1 MKVWTLKAIVQKTIS
16 YLPWPHQVNFLFQK
30 YITRGVHLTDALF
43 EDKLI
48 HCSNHVRYF
57 RKYAPNKKTPTS
69 LEIGTGWYP
78 IVPVGLYLSGG
89 AAIYTI
95 DISSLLSPER
105 LSNTLDKYDEWQ
117 KAGRLAQYLPDI
129 DMERF
134 AKLLSLRA
142 TVLQRSVAETLKEL
156 NITSIVGD
164 ARKID
169 LPSHSIDLLNSNNT
183 FEHIYPVILRPI
195 LVEFRRLLAVDG
207 IMSHQIDMSDHFA
220 HLDKSITIYNF
231 LRFTDEQWSRIDNDI
246 QPQNRTRFPE
256 FIKMLDET
264 GFEVLET
271 MNREGSL
278 AELDTVPVADKYK
291 VYTPAELA
299 ISHSLII
306 ARGKV

>member
-1 MKVWTLKAIVQKTIS
+1 MKVWKLKAIIQKTIS
-16 YLPWPHQVNFLFQK
+16 YLPYPHRVNFLFQK
-30 YITRGVHLTDALF
+30 YITKGVNLTDALF
-43 EDKLI
+43 EDKII
-48 HCSNHVRYF
+48 HCSNHVKFF
-57 RKYAPNKKTPTS
+57 RKYAPNKKVPTS

-78 IVPVGLYLSGG
+78 IVPIGLYLSGG

-105 LSNTLDKYDEWQ
+105 LSNTIDKYDEWQ
-117 KAGRLAQYLPDI
+117 KSGRLAQYLPDI

-142 TVLQRSVAETLKEL
+142 TVLQRSVTDTLKEL

-183 FEHIYPVILRPI
+183 FEHIYPLILRPI

-231 LRFTDEQWSRIDNDI
+231 LRFTDAQWSRIDNDI

-278 AELDTVPVADKYK
+278 AELATVPVADKYK

-306 ARGKV
+306 AKGK

>member
-1 MKVWTLKAIVQKTIS
+1 V
-16 YLPWPHQVNFLFQK
+16 
-30 YITRGVHLTDALF
+30 
-43 EDKLI
+43 
-48 HCSNHVRYF
+48 
-57 RKYAPNKKTPTS
+57 
-69 LEIGTGWYP
+69 P
-78 IVPVGLYLSGG
+78 IGLYLSGG

-105 LSNTLDKYDEWQ
+105 LSNTIDKYGEWQ
-117 KAGRLAQYLPDI
+117 KSGRLAQYLPDI

-142 TVLQRSVAETLKEL
+142 TVLQRTVAETLAEL

-256 FIKMLDET
+256 FIQMLDET

-278 AELDTVPVADKYK
+278 TELATVPVADKYK

-306 ARGKV
+306 AKGK